1 MNLFTDELLFL
12 SILTLSLVGILV
24 FLLGYLIIRKIIE
37 IQKRKK
43 IEHFREI
50 YNPLISSILIEGSF
64 SRKLTPET
72 ILQQMA
78 LEQLLSR
85 YTKVIEGDEEK
96 NRLSKLASMYLSDY
110 YQKRL
115 QSHKWSTRMN
125 TLYHI
130 EDFNMINLME
140 DVLRLL
146 KRKQLTHQEKIHIL
160 RILALFQFSRLFDL
174 LITKYHDLTEFDY
187 RHILMPLEQ
196 KKFDQYVLHFHQAG
210 LPLQKA
216 IMDVIASKREVSYNH
231 FLEKTFSSY
240 SGEIRLRALKALA
253 EIGYVKNSAPYLEL
267 LYSDKWEE
275 RMVAIKL
282 IGSLKEEKA
291 IPRLIELM
299 HDRTWWVRSQAGQA
313 ISQFSH
319 GKEILRNVLD
329 SSKDTFAKDMAWE
342 WLHKGV

>member
-1 MNLFTDELLFL
+1 MLTDELLFL
-12 SILTLSLVGILV
+12 SILTVSLMGILV
-24 FLLGYLIIRKIIE
+24 ILLGYLTIRKTIE
-37 IQKRKK
+37 IRKRKTIELYHK
-43 IEHFREI
+43 IH
-50 YNPLISSILIEGSF
+50 NPLISSILIEGSMA
-64 SRKLTPET
+64 RKLNPKNV
-72 ILQQMA
+72 LQQKA

-85 YTKVIEGDEEK
+85 YTKIIEGKEEK
-96 NRLSKLASMYLSDY
+96 DRLSKLASMYLTDY
-110 YQKRL
+110 YRKQL
-115 QSHKWSTRMN
+115 LNHKWSTRMN

-130 EDFNMINLME
+130 EDFNMINLLD
-140 DVLRLL
+140 DVFRLL
-146 KRKQLTHQEKIHIL
+146 NRKRLSHQELIHIL
-160 RILALFQFSRLFDL
+160 RILSLFQFPQLFDL
-174 LITKYHDLTEFDY
+174 LTTKYQDLTEFDY

-196 KKFDQYVLHFHQAG
+196 NKFEQYILHFHQAD

-231 FLEKTFSSY
+231 FLEKVFSSY

-282 IGSLKEEKA
+282 IGALKEEKA
-291 IPRLIELM
+291 IPRLIELL

-313 ISQFSH
+313 ISQYTH
-319 GKEILRNVLD
+319 GKEILRTVLE